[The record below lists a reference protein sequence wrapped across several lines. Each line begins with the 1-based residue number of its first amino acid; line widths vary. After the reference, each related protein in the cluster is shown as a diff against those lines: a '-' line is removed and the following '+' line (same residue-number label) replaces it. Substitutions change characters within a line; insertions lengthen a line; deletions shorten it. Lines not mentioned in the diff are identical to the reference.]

1 MNQKYLDEIDK
12 KMNYKLV
19 IYYQNSKLL
28 GFLYENNNLICQS
41 NDLNFWFK
49 RYYSILKAINNENI
63 LYIFFNPYTKLY
75 KSLII
80 KKIEYLNC
88 SLNSELVTENDSI
101 NIPNCLDCLENNL
114 RKKKGFDRYEY

>member
-88 SLNSELVTENDSI
+88 SLNSELVTENDGI
-101 NIPNCLDCLENNL
+101 NLPNCLDCLENNL